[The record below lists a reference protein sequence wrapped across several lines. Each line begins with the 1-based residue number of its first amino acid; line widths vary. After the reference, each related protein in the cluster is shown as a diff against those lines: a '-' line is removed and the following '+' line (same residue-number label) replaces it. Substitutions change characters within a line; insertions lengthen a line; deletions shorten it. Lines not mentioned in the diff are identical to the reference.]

1 MKKFIEKN
9 IKPFIRK
16 TLGFPPIAICYR
28 SSTIHPPGR
37 RIMPPLPYH
46 RFRRPDTRTYLFLR
60 TKPHPPLRKTR
71 RHENNRK
78 KGKWRQETES
88 NRRLRL
94 CRPLHNH
101 FAILPSGCKTEK
113 TQNRTCLKT
122 NGAGEESRTLDLN
135 LGKVAL
141 YQLSY
146 SRITFSDCRTKQ
158 TTRRPTG
165 SNSPECNEDLEREK
179 SLELSTSTLAR
190 LRSTN

>member
-16 TLGFPPIAICYR
+16 TLGFPPIAICHR
-28 SSTIHPPGR
+28 SSTMRTPERH
-37 RIMPPLPYH
+37 IMPPRIIASESP
-46 RFRRPDTRTYLFLR
+46 RREYIFSCGQNPIRLCAKRDDTTI
-60 TKPHPPLRKTR
+60 TG
-71 RHENNRK
+71 K

-146 SRITFSDCRTKQ
+146 SRV
-158 TTRRPTG
+158 
-165 SNSPECNEDLEREK
+165 REVH
-179 SLELSTSTLAR
+179 SSTSKDSVNTLLAIYFISGHA
-190 LRSTN
+190 LRR